1 MKKTLTTI
9 GIWIGAQITVTLI
22 FMIAAMI
29 MKMDINSI
37 LAPSLLVSDFLVI
50 VLLLIIRYCGFKEL
64 FKGVPFNVFLF
75 SIVFAICGM
84 MAVDLLSTTV
94 EIPNMLEQQFEEMS
108 KSIWGFLG
116 ICIIG
121 PIMEEMMMRRV
132 ILKEMEKLTKSMW
145 WGIII
150 SAAVFAVIHINPIQ
164 VVFAMPAGI
173 ILGWLYC
180 KTGSLLVPICIHILN
195 NTISFITMRIGSE
208 KEITLNDTLGVI
220 LLIVFLVVST
230 AAAIWIAVY
239 YSKKNK
245 EEAEAIA
252 QDMTQEEPAAPIE
265 EQTNPEATDSSDN
278 YQI

>member
-1 MKKTLTTI
+1 M
-9 GIWIGAQITVTLI
+9 TLI

-50 VLLLIIRYCGFKEL
+50 ALLLIIRYCGFREL
-64 FKGVPFNVFLF
+64 FKGVPFNVFIF

-84 MAVDLLSTTV
+84 MAVDLLSSTV
-94 EIPNMLEQQFEEMS
+94 EIPNILEQQFEEMS

-173 ILGWLYC
+173 ILGWIYC

-208 KEITLNDTLGVI
+208 KEISLHDTLGMI
-220 LLIVFLVVST
+220 LLIVFLVLST
-230 AAAIWIAVY
+230 IAAIWIVRY
-239 YSKKNK
+239 YAKKNK
-245 EEAEAIA
+245 EEAEAMA
-252 QDMTQEEPAAPIE
+252 QDMTQMESVPLSE
-265 EQTNPEATDSSDN
+265 EQTNPEATENGDN